1 MQPLHKDLP
10 RFHKKQIQSFGYI
23 HQIGIVM
30 VDKDCRISFLAEEV
44 IQLSFSLD
52 YTFKRTES
60 FQVSFTDIGYNAI
73 IRFGYSQRNLISP

>member
-1 MQPLHKDLP
+1 
-10 RFHKKQIQSFGYI
+10 
-23 HQIGIVM
+23 M

-73 IRFGYSQRNLISP
+73 IRFGYFTKEFDFSLMIGTHFDDGKVMFRFQPE